1 MTVAEEKKQ
10 LRRECLAKRL
20 SLTATEKR
28 AADAALC
35 EKIAVTDAF
44 LGADLVLL
52 FCPMRGE
59 PDLLPL
65 ARAAAARGAR
75 IAFPRCEGGVMTF
88 YEVANE
94 GDFAPDQFGIPSPK
108 ATLPVARTS
117 EKTLCILPGLAAGR
131 DGTRLGYG
139 GGFYDKFLATF
150 PGITLFPIYNCLLF
164 DTLPHEAT
172 DRPVDILITEKGA

>member
-1 MTVAEEKKQ
+1 MTLTEEKKR

-20 SLTATEKR
+20 SLTAAEKE
-28 AADAALC
+28 AADGALC
-35 EKIAVTDAF
+35 DRIAAQDAF
-44 LGADLVLL
+44 LAADLVLL

-59 PDLLPL
+59 PDLTPL
-65 ARAAAARGAR
+65 AKLAVARGAR
-75 IAFPRCEGGVMTF
+75 IAFPRCEDGIMTF
-88 YEVANE
+88 YEVKSE
-94 GDFAPDQFGIPSPK
+94 SDFAPDQFGIPSPK
-108 ATLPVARTS
+108 PTCPVARTS

-150 PGITLFPIYNCLLF
+150 EGITLFPIYEALLF

-172 DRPVDILITEKGA
+172 DRPVSILLTEKGA